1 MIRTWL
7 IVSCSLSLVAPAA
20 AQIVL
25 PDPTGPHKV
34 GTITVPW
41 VDESRSEIVTDDPGD
56 KREVIV
62 QLWYP
67 AQVSDR
73 ASAPYFPKLHVVL
86 ETMRSKFGRRGEQMA
101 ESMAPLGSVKTH
113 AMEEA
118 PLASTQPKYPILLF
132 SPGGDMSR
140 RFHTIQAEELASHGY
155 IVAVISH
162 AYSTFDVFSGDRL
175 LMSHPR
181 WNPPREASREERDRH
196 FEELTDYLAAD
207 AMFVLNRLEQL
218 NRNDPGSRFT
228 GRLDLEKTAIIG
240 HSRGG
245 KTVSRIL
252 TKDKRVRAGVIYDN
266 LPPMVERG
274 KGFDRP
280 LLMIRIAEWEADDMK
295 GLEQLFTNS
304 SGAGYDVAVEGAGHR
319 NFSDVHITDPKRF
332 QSKIDPLR
340 ALRIANAYTLAFL
353 RTHLHD
359 APDDLL
365 KGPSDLFPEVRFTLY
380 KR

>member
-1 MIRTWL
+1 MMRTSL
-7 IVSCSLSLVAPAA
+7 ILLCGLSFIARAV
-20 AQIVL
+20 AQIAL
-25 PDPTGPHKV
+25 PEPTGPHKV
-34 GTITVPW
+34 GTITFPW
-41 VDESRSEIVTDDPGD
+41 VDESRSEIATDDPND

-67 AQVSDR
+67 AQAVGGPT
-73 ASAPYFPKLHVVL
+73 APYFPKLTIVL

-101 ESMAPLGSVKTH
+101 EFMAPLGSLQTH
-113 AMEEA
+113 AVEGA
-118 PLASTQPKYPILLF
+118 PLAIAQSKYPVLLF

-140 RFHTIQAEELASHGY
+140 HFHTVQAEELASHGY
-155 IVAVISH
+155 IVAFISH

-218 NRNDPGSRFT
+218 DRNDPVNRFT
-228 GRLDLEKTAIIG
+228 SRLDLEKTAIIG

-245 KTVSRIL
+245 KTVSRIV

-266 LPPMVERG
+266 LPPMAERG

-280 LLMIRIAEWEADDMK
+280 LLMIRIAEWEADDVK
-295 GLEQLFTNS
+295 GLEELFHNS
-304 SGAGYDVAVEGAGHR
+304 RGVGYDVTMEGAGHR
-319 NFSDVHITDPKRF
+319 NFSDAHITDPKRF
-332 QSKIDPLR
+332 RSKIDPLR

-353 RTHLHD
+353 RTYLHN

-365 KGPSDLFPEVRFTLY
+365 KGPSTLFPEAKLTLY